1 MVTFQKLGVLCTLVA
16 AAGCAGT
23 RDINSRWPTGD
34 RGRELLAL
42 AAREAGDITD
52 PDGRLTRQLNIADTQ
67 IHGFDASDGI
77 RTLQAARETI
87 RRGGDQLGEDVRLA
101 GWVSISQLARAG
113 KDRPTAESACQEA
126 LERLHSL
133 PGEARRCRYVLGVAN
148 EARHLVTEQ
157 TAVDLLKLAG
167 GWAKAIDSVT
177 ERHQALLAF
186 AVALFNLNR
195 AEDGVAVL
203 RNEPDAAWRADTLV
217 MLAAASSPDRGFA
230 RGHTAQDSVSY
241 GQQLDYEFM
250 FKGRS
255 EARKK

>member
-1 MVTFQKLGVLCTLVA
+1 MIRKLAALCTLVA
-16 AAGCAGT
+16 AAGCAGS
-23 RDINSRWPTGD
+23 RDLNSRWPTGD

-42 AAREAGDITD
+42 AARETADIPD
-52 PDGRLTRQLNIADTQ
+52 PDARLTRQLNIADTQ
-67 IHGFDASDGI
+67 IHGFDAADGI
-77 RTLQAARETI
+77 LTLHAARQTI
-87 RRGGDQLGEDVRLA
+87 RQAGDQLGEDVRLA
-101 GWVSISQLARAG
+101 GGVSISQLARAG
-113 KDRPTAESACQEA
+113 RDQTTAESACQEA

-148 EARHLVTEQ
+148 EARHLVTEK
-157 TAVDLLKLAG
+157 TAVDLLKMAG
-167 GWAKAIDSVT
+167 GWAKAIDSVA

-186 AVALFNLNR
+186 AVALFNLDR

-217 MLAAASSPDRGFA
+217 MLASASSPGRAVA
-230 RGHTAQDSVSY
+230 RGHTMQGSASY

-255 EARKK
+255 EARKQ